1 MTDAARIYGL
11 WHVGLERWFRAS
23 QDGAAVA
30 AYLTHEDAEHG
41 LAFWSVAMDG
51 QLEIRVIGK
60 HNTPQGEEQNNGNA

>member
-41 LAFWSVAMDG
+41 LAFWSVAMDNR
-51 QLEIRVIGK
+51 LEIRVMGTQK
-60 HNTPQGEEQNNGNA
+60 EQQ